1 MKVLKIIVALANILV
16 FSFPLTAHT
25 QTSLGYS
32 ADTQSG
38 TIPVGYESS
47 QIPNCINREE
57 PTNIQPVLQGYNSQT
72 IATFKATVKINNTNA
87 TVDNLEASNY
97 NLVDGEVRMVNYDEK
112 TGMLSVR
119 GYDLTSNH
127 NMVLMTYNVDTG
139 DLTVYGNG
147 RLTRTIYKVN
157 GEMVNY
163 DENGVAKVTKIDSR
177 IYKSKKSEM
186 AVYIRSGSEM
196 MRAGGALTEGDKNDF
211 LNALRILFTGRE
223 IVNPSSDYWQTVESF
238 ATTVQKGTIASNGTS
253 NTFSYNS
260 DTGILSIRGYDLKTN
275 HNMFLMTFDCI
286 SGDITVYGEQR
297 GTRTVYSAD
306 GEGMFYDSINSTITT
321 VSSARTSKGNK

>member
-1 MKVLKIIVALANILV
+1 
-16 FSFPLTAHT
+16 
-25 QTSLGYS
+25 
-32 ADTQSG
+32 
-38 TIPVGYESS
+38 
-47 QIPNCINREE
+47 
-57 PTNIQPVLQGYNSQT
+57 
-72 IATFKATVKINNTNA
+72 
-87 TVDNLEASNY
+87 
-97 NLVDGEVRMVNYDEK
+97 
-112 TGMLSVR
+112 
-119 GYDLTSNH
+119 
-127 NMVLMTYNVDTG
+127 
-139 DLTVYGNG
+139 
-147 RLTRTIYKVN
+147 
-157 GEMVNY
+157 
-163 DENGVAKVTKIDSR
+163 
-177 IYKSKKSEM
+177 M